1 MPRWRGPSSI
11 GGGSSDV
18 ATDPDPGDATSPTL
32 RHFQELKSAPPR
44 ASDLADACS
53 ATKAL
58 AGDGPIAAPHNA
70 AQDDEQASAPA
81 PSPRS
86 LPGEE
91 RVRPP
96 TRAYEA
102 RARTADPSFG
112 GAGRS
117 SVPIRAPRTGSRPDL
132 T

>member
-44 ASDLADACS
+44 ASGFAYACS

-58 AGDGPIAAPHNA
+58 AGDGAIAVPQLPLRTSGGSATPPDRMNA
-70 AQDDEQASAPA
+70 VHRQDVGRRED
-81 PSPRS
+81 PRRRPLS
-86 LPGEE
+86 TVAIAMRETE
-91 RVRPP
+91 R
-96 TRAYEA
+96 
-102 RARTADPSFG
+102 
-112 GAGRS
+112 
-117 SVPIRAPRTGSRPDL
+117 PRRVAE
-132 T
+132 